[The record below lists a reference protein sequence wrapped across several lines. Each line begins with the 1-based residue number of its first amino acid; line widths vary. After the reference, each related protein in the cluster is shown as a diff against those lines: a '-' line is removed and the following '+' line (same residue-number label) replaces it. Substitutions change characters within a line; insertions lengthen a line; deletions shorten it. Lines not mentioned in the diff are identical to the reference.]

1 MFKKFKIKSHVHQ
14 QFAEDCDEIRNTV
27 RSGIKILTNVSET
40 TTNKTIKS
48 LNTDLKDVKES
59 LVEFNSSV
67 AFEVKNFISTTA
79 IDEDEESKLPNLE
92 NYVEM
97 LQEKVEDVLNSVVET
112 LNSTKINEDYINL
125 HHKHIDT
132 IKENIENETEMFEKF
147 LNQTNVPRDC
157 AIFKFQNKITNLLT
171 SFEQSVPTFFDN
183 IAKAQKDQLI
193 AWKTVLKRRNST
205 ISASFKGCLMAQN
218 VKCCVNDFVSI

>member
-1 MFKKFKIKSHVHQ
+1 MNHDI
-14 QFAEDCDEIRNTV
+14 E
-27 RSGIKILTNVSET
+27 
-40 TTNKTIKS
+40 
-48 LNTDLKDVKES
+48 DVKES

-67 AFEVKNFISTTA
+67 TSEVKNFISTTS

-97 LQEKVEDVLNSVVET
+97 FQEKVEDVLKSVAET
-112 LNSTKINEDYINL
+112 LNSTKINEDYIKL
-125 HHKHIDT
+125 HNKHIDT
-132 IKENIENETEMFEKF
+132 IKDKIANETEMFEEF

-171 SFEQSVPTFFDN
+171 SLEQSVPTFFDN

-193 AWKTVLKRRNST
+193 AWKTVLKGRNSI
-205 ISASFKGCLMAQN
+205 ISASFKGCLVGQN
-218 VKCCVNDFVSI
+218 VKCCVNDFVSV